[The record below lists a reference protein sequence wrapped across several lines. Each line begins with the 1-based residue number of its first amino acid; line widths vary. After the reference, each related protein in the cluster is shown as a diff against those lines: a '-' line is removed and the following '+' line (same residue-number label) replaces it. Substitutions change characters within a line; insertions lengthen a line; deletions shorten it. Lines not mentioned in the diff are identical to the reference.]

1 MKIKFTLFYFL
12 LLSTICFS
20 QNGKPSGVLNM
31 EDKLKAMFQPELYAN
46 SAKTFS
52 VTKPVSLPPTIDLQK
67 TNQPILNNVF
77 YRLTGSYNI
86 FGNLYSNSKPLQY
99 HPMLSAYSF
108 ITRKSPTYNPASD
121 GNEGTIVGY
130 VGKNNATTNN
140 LSSWDS
146 TCLWTSTLNIAREA
160 VGGIWNI
167 IPGNGNTDINKSLL
181 VAGGSTK
188 SGTTITGSF
197 RASKIY
203 SLTPKNAPGADVQ
216 FFSNTAPFSSATSTS
231 MGKHDLP
238 SFSFNSCDNAA
249 YSIGPIF
256 NDVNGTNDVAKG
268 LRGAMITKG
277 TFNNGVMVWTSDS
290 IIPPTVLK
298 TDGTKLLW
306 YQPYMTWSPDGTRGY
321 IVFIGCR
328 QGAPLNSANRG
339 MQPIIYKTTNS
350 GNTWVLVNGIDFNNP
365 PTPTTHY
372 VLNSLDGVNT
382 NTSVKMPYFDPSEGI
397 DITIDEY
404 NKLHIVGTVKG
415 TAKQHVDSLS
425 YVHQYAIGTETYSSP
440 YYNTKRPYILDFV
453 GDGASAWKCV
463 IIDSADTECPSNIPS
478 MPGYTINPW
487 ANNSEPIPV
496 SSGMRIQTSRSY
508 CGDLIFYSWAETDTL
523 ITTNSGKWNEF
534 PNVKLRAFR
543 VCNES
548 LSIEPGGYNITGA
561 TGVLAAVKDKAYFH
575 HISNYVKSGPSTLNS
590 TNTAS
595 VMIGI
600 SVSNNILTEG
610 SSPVHHYF
618 SSTHV
623 TFTFPSPSWSCGW
636 SNFCTGPSQIN
647 ENTNNINN
655 LELYPNPTLKELNI
669 DITSSENK
677 TYTYNITDPVGKQ
690 IKKGELSGNKN
701 NSLNVSEL
709 TQGVYIFNVLDAG
722 RIIGVKK
729 FVKE

>member
-12 LLSTICFS
+12 LVSTISFS
-20 QNGKPSGVLNM
+20 QNGKPCGVLNM

-99 HPMLSAYSF
+99 HRILNAYSF
-108 ITRKSPTYNPASD
+108 ITRKSPTYNPVSD
-121 GNEGTIVGY
+121 GNEGTVVGY
-130 VGKNNATTNN
+130 VGKNDATTNS
-140 LSSWDS
+140 LASWDS
-146 TCLWTSTLNIAREA
+146 TCLWTSTLNIARDA
-160 VGGIWNI
+160 VGGIWNT
-167 IPGNGNTDINKSLL
+167 IPGNGNTDINKSII
-181 VAGGSTK
+181 VASGSTK

-231 MGKHDLP
+231 MAKHDLP
-238 SFSFNSCDNAA
+238 SFSFNSCDNAVF
-249 YSIGPIF
+249 SIGPIF
-256 NDVNGTNDVAKG
+256 NDVNASTDVAKG
-268 LRGAMITKG
+268 LRGAMITRG
-277 TFNNGVMVWTSDS
+277 TFNSGVMVWTSDS

-306 YQPYMTWSPDGTRGY
+306 YQPYMTWNPSGTVGY

-328 QGAPLNSANRG
+328 QGAPLNSSIRG
-339 MQPIIYKTTNS
+339 MQPIIYKTTNA
-350 GNTWVLVNGIDFNNP
+350 GNSWVIVNGIDFTN
-365 PTPTTHY
+365 PTPTMNY

-382 NTSVKMPYFDPSEGI
+382 NTVVKVPYFDPSEGI
-397 DITIDEY
+397 DINIDCEW
-404 NKLHIVGTVKG
+404 KLHIVGTVKG

-453 GDGASAWKCV
+453 GDGMPMPWQCR
-463 IIDSADTECPSNIPS
+463 IIDSADTECPSNIS
-478 MPGYTINPW
+478 TMPGFTNNPW
-487 ANNSEPIPV
+487 ANNSQPVPV
-496 SSGMRIQTSRSY
+496 SSGMRIQTSESY
-508 CGDLIFYSWAETDTL
+508 GGDYIIYSWAETDTL
-523 ITTNSGKWNEF
+523 ITTNSGKWNEY
-534 PNVKLRAFR
+534 PNVKLRALR
-543 VCNES
+543 VCDGS
-548 LSIEPGGYNITGA
+548 LSAEPGGFNVTGA

-575 HISNYVKSGPSTLNS
+575 YLSTGANYGSSI
-590 TNTAS
+590 TATS
-595 VMIGI
+595 ATIMIGM
-600 SVSNNILTEG
+600 SVTRNNNSDG
-610 SSPVHHYF
+610 SLPVNHYF
-618 SSTHV
+618 SSVRVGFSFTNPV
-623 TFTFPSPSWSCGW
+623 FCGLTTFGCAPT
-636 SNFCTGPSQIN
+636 
-647 ENTNNINN
+647 NINHISNN
-655 LELYPNPTLKELNI
+655 LNSIDLYPNPSFKEITINL
-669 DITSSENK
+669 TSSENK
-677 TYTYNITDPVGKQ
+677 TYAYNITDLAGKQ
-690 IKKGELSGNKN
+690 IRKGELSGNKN